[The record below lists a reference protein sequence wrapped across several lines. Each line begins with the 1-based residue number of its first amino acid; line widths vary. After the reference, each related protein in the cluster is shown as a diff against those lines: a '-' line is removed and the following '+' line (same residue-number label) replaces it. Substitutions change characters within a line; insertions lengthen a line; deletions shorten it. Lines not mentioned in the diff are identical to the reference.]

1 MKRKKITL
9 GHAIVI
15 AMMIAFTI
23 FFLLPYFWMIV
34 NSFKSNKDILSNPK
48 SIFPE
53 VWTLESYRTVINDAP
68 FFKWL
73 FNSCFVTIVD
83 TVVVVL
89 DSALIG
95 YVFSQYRFKGR
106 SFLFLVILGTMM
118 IPAQTTMIPM
128 FLLLDRMGLY
138 DNILSLILPV
148 LVSGY
153 GIFLCK
159 QYCDE
164 IPRELMESAKIDG
177 ASDWSI
183 FWHIALPQI
192 RPAMGALTI
201 FTFLA
206 IWNEYL
212 RPLIMI
218 SKTEN
223 MTLPVA
229 LTFFSGAH
237 LTNTG
242 ATLAAAALSMIPVT
256 IVFIVFQKQFI
267 KGIAMTGMK

>member
-1 MKRKKITL
+1 MRRKKFTF
-9 GHAIVI
+9 GRAVVI
-15 AMMIAFTI
+15 AVMVAFTV
-23 FFLLPYFWMIV
+23 FFLLPYFWMII

-48 SIFPE
+48 AFFPE
-53 VWTLESYRTVINDAP
+53 VWTLESYKTVIQEAP

-73 FNSCFVTIVD
+73 FNSCFVTVVD
-83 TVVVVL
+83 TAIIVF

-95 YVFSQYRFKGR
+95 YVFSQYKFKGKN
-106 SFLFLVILGTMM
+106 FLFIIVLITMM

-138 DNILSLILPV
+138 DNILALILPT

-177 ASDWSI
+177 AKDIKI
-183 FWHIALPQI
+183 FWHIVLPQI

-218 SKTEN
+218 SKVEN

-237 LTNTG
+237 MTNLG

-256 IVFIVFQKQFI
+256 VVFLAFQKHFI